1 MSHDL
6 LKSFL
11 GEPPGTAE
19 NLIAPV
25 TGFSIFGGDETAEFD
40 AYVEE
45 SFLGRRAES
54 GPGIGASRWK
64 T

>member
-19 NLIAPV
+19 NLIASV
-25 TGFSIFGGDETAEFD
+25 TGFSIF
-40 AYVEE
+40 VEE